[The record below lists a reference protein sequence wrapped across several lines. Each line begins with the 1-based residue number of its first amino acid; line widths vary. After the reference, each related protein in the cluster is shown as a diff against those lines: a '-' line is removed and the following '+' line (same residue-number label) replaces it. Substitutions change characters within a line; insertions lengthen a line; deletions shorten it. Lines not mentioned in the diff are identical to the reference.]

1 MVRKKLTGRLALP
14 TQLSMAFSGA
24 LLLMVMAMEMTMMM
38 ALVMAEISA
47 GLTGVA
53 VKAVTTKEL
62 TMMRL

>member
-1 MVRKKLTGRLALP
+1 MTGRLALP
-14 TQLSMAFSGA
+14 TQLSMAFLGA
-24 LLLMVMAMEMTMMM
+24 LLLMAMAMTMMM